1 MFTGIIEEVG
11 AVTRRAGDQV
21 TILGKVILDDLKLGD
36 SVAIDGVC
44 LTVAS
49 LHGDQ
54 FVVRVSPET
63 FERSTLSGLKPGSA
77 VNLER
82 AMRAGD
88 RFGGHMVQGHVD
100 GVGRVKSIHP
110 QGQFAVWR
118 FQAPPEVTRY
128 LVPKG
133 SVAVD
138 GISLTVVE
146 PEGDT
151 FGVALIPTTLE
162 LTTLRA
168 KRAGSAV
175 NLEADVFGK
184 HVFHYLKG
192 MSTGSLT
199 LDSLSRHGF
208 V

>member
-1 MFTGIIEEVG
+1 M
-11 AVTRRAGDQV
+11 
-21 TILGKVILDDLKLGD
+21 
-36 SVAIDGVC
+36 
-44 LTVAS
+44 
-49 LHGDQ
+49 
-54 FVVRVSPET
+54 
-63 FERSTLSGLKPGSA
+63 
-77 VNLER
+77 
-82 AMRAGD
+82 
-88 RFGGHMVQGHVD
+88 
-100 GVGRVKSIHP
+100 
-110 QGQFAVWR
+110 WR
-118 FQAPPEVTRY
+118 FQAPPEVMRY

-133 SVAVD
+133 SVTVD